1 MRRPVPP
8 GLAKPI
14 CDPPIW
20 EFEQPLSGDWSSRNG
35 TAQSFKPSAIPAPDS
50 HSRVQ
55 AEALYAGALLPDPRL
70 HVLDLDAIA
79 ESHHMLA
86 GTQPCGNAM
95 PN

>member
-14 CDPPIW
+14 CDPPIR
-20 EFEQPLSGDWSSRNG
+20 EFEEPLE
-35 TAQSFKPSAIPAPDS
+35 PSAILAPDS

-86 GTQPCGNAM
+86 GTQACGNAM